1 MLVDLRHKP
10 LKKSIKID
18 YYMNKNKKIDH
29 ETIKSV

>member
-18 YYMNKNKKIDH
+18 YYMNKNKKKLIM
-29 ETIKSV
+29 KQ